1 MKKQKRQSRKFS
13 GMGYREVQRSNSI
26 RRSKLLETEQ
36 NWLRENSYKNIGWDN
51 IIRLYQKI
59 NELEFKPDGKPTLE
73 ELFLNA
79 ERIGQKYQTHDEKE
93 AFSQQMATTVNE
105 ISNQIDE
112 QFPEN
117 EVEVIDFSQNS
128 HSHSKT
134 RPSRKKCYSTKSGRL

>member
-1 MKKQKRQSRKFS
+1 MTKQKRQSRKFS

-26 RRSKLLETEQ
+26 RRSQLLKTEQ

-59 NELEFKPDGKPTLE
+59 NELLVQPNTDEPTLE

-79 ERIGQKYQTHDEKE
+79 ERIGRKYQTHDERE

-105 ISNQIDE
+105 ISNLIDE

-117 EVEVIDFSQNS
+117 EVEVIDFSQNT

-134 RPSRKKCYSTKSGRL
+134 RPSRKKRH